1 VSATDKKPSATLT
14 PEFRVEGANTDAPI
28 LVGPGAT
35 DGIDVRDVLKWV
47 HDNRMDL
54 LVALRSKQTHCYACG
69 GDGVICR
76 RDGTVDEGKAKTDD
90 DSDD

>member
-1 VSATDKKPSATLT
+1 MSATDKKPEALT
-14 PEFRVEGANTDAPI
+14 PDFRIEGANTEKPL

-54 LVALRSKQTHCYACG
+54 LVSLRGKQTRCFACG
-69 GDGVICR
+69 GDGVVCR
-76 RDGTVDEGKAKTDD
+76 RDGAVNEEEEED
-90 DSDD
+90 